1 VLGERLLTVKQA
13 AEFLGVSRNTLYRYE
28 NRGFLVPLRT
38 PTGHRRYRRSDLED
52 FLHKMEVRGGGA
64 ARVPAKK
71 IAGSTLDG

>member
-1 VLGERLLTVKQA
+1 MLGERLLTVKQA

-52 FLHKMEVRGGGA
+52 FLHSMEVRGNGA
-64 ARVPAKK
+64 DRIPAKQS
-71 IAGSTLDG
+71 ADSTVDG